1 VPVPARGVVLVLA
14 AALYATTAHTG
25 ARVSGPEED
34 LARLRQRAS
43 GPRPPSASEIARELD
58 HVALAFLDRGEIGR
72 AIELFSEASERDPA
86 SGTSLAHLALAYVR
100 NSDFEFGRATL
111 DLAASV
117 PNAPAPPFC
126 EIGSLYAQ
134 AHRLDDAMAAWE
146 SCRRLGGPTASFAGP
161 LEAARAELSVMG
173 RTRSLEADRFT
184 IIADA
189 RIPEDLL
196 RHVGDH
202 LIAEDSR
209 PDAVLRS
216 AASSRQVVVLYA
228 GRTFFTLVSIPDWV
242 SGVFDG
248 KIRIAVDPASP
259 LTPALQS
266 VLTHELT
273 HSTVRELSRDR
284 APGWLHEGLAQWCE
298 GRRLPREDLRKM
310 FARRALLP
318 LRDLEASFV
327 RTDFE
332 AARASYAE
340 GLGLV
345 EFLLEQRGPGA
356 VVCVLADLAAGSAI
370 DSALSAETGWDATTL
385 LEAWA
390 RSAGLR
396 GSAPTASK

>member
-1 VPVPARGVVLVLA
+1 MPPFRGVVVVLA
-14 AALYATTAHTG
+14 AALHAATAF
-25 ARVSGPEED
+25 ARAQGSGPEED
-34 LARLRQRAS
+34 LARLRRVSS
-43 GPRPPSASEIARELD
+43 GPRPPSASQIARELD

-86 SGTSLAHLALAYVR
+86 SGASLAHLALAYIR
-100 NSDFEFGRATL
+100 NGDFEFARATL
-111 DLAASV
+111 DMAASV
-117 PNAPAPPFC
+117 PNAPAPPCC

-173 RTRSLEADRFT
+173 RTRSLEAGRFT
-184 IIADA
+184 IVADA

-202 LIAEDSR
+202 LTAEDSR

-216 AASSRQVVVLYA
+216 AASSPQVVVLYA

-259 LTPALQS
+259 LTPSLQS

-273 HSTVRELSRDR
+273 HSTVRELSRDH
-284 APGWLHEGLAQWCE
+284 APGWLHEGLAQWRE
-298 GRRLPREDLRKM
+298 GRRLSREDLRKM
-310 FARRALLP
+310 FAHHSLLP

-327 RTDFE
+327 RIDFE
-332 AARASYAE
+332 VARASYAE

-345 EFLLEQRGPGA
+345 EFLLEQRGPA
-356 VVCVLADLAAGSAI
+356 AIMCVLSDLAAGSTI
-370 DSALSAETGWDATTL
+370 DSALSAETGWDASTL

-390 RSAGLR
+390 RWAGLR
-396 GSAPTASK
+396 GSDPAALR

>member
-1 VPVPARGVVLVLA
+1 VPVRARGVILLA
-14 AALYATTAHTG
+14 AALHAATAFAG
-25 ARVSGPEED
+25 AQVSVSEQE
-34 LARLRQRAS
+34 LARLRQDAS
-43 GPRPPSASEIARELD
+43 GPHPPSASQLARELD

-86 SGTSLAHLALAYVR
+86 SGAALAHLTLAYVR
-100 NSDFEFGRATL
+100 NGDFEFGRATL
-111 DLAASV
+111 DLAASI
-117 PNAPAPPFC
+117 PDAPAAPFC

-146 SCRRLGGPTASFAGP
+146 SCRRLGGLTASFAGP
-161 LEAARAELSVMG
+161 LEAARAELSVMS
-173 RTRSLEADRFT
+173 RTRSLEAGRFT

-196 RHVGDH
+196 RRVGDH
-202 LIAEDSR
+202 LTAEDSR

-216 AASSRQVVVLYA
+216 VASSPQVVVLYA
-228 GRTFFTLVSIPDWV
+228 GRSFFTLVSIPDWV

-248 KIRIAVDPASP
+248 EIRIAVDPASP

-284 APGWLHEGLAQWCE
+284 APGWLHEGLAQWRE
-298 GRRLPREDLRKM
+298 GRRLPKEDLRKM
-310 FARRALLP
+310 FARRALPP
-318 LRDLEASFV
+318 LRDLEASFL
-327 RTDFE
+327 RADFE
-332 AARASYAE
+332 AARTSYAE

-356 VVCVLADLAAGSAI
+356 IVCVLADLAAGSTI

-396 GSAPTASK
+396 GSAPAASK

>member
-1 VPVPARGVVLVLA
+1 VPVPARGAILLA
-14 AALYATTAHTG
+14 AALHAATASVG
-25 ARVSGPEED
+25 AQGSRPEED
-34 LARLRQRAS
+34 LARLRRVAS
-43 GPRPPSASEIARELD
+43 GPHPPSASQLARELD
-58 HVALAFLDRGEIGR
+58 HVALAFLERGEIGR
-72 AIELFSEASERDPA
+72 AIELFSEASERDPG
-86 SGTSLAHLALAYVR
+86 SGAVLAHLALAYVR
-100 NSDFEFGRATL
+100 NGDFEFGRGTL
-111 DLAASV
+111 DLAASI
-117 PNAPAPPFC
+117 PDAPAALFC
-126 EIGSLYAQ
+126 EIGSLYAE

-196 RHVGDH
+196 RHVGNH
-202 LIAEDSR
+202 LTAEDSR

-216 AASSRQVVVLYA
+216 VASSPQVVVLYA
-228 GRTFFTLVSIPDWV
+228 GRSFFTLVSIPDWV

-284 APGWLHEGLAQWCE
+284 APGWLHEGLAQWSE
-298 GRRLPREDLRKM
+298 GRRLPREELRKM
-310 FARRALLP
+310 FARHSLVP

-327 RTDFE
+327 RSDFE

-356 VVCVLADLAAGSAI
+356 IVCVLADLAAGSTI

-396 GSAPTASK
+396 GSAPAGSK

>member
-1 VPVPARGVVLVLA
+1 VRLPVRGVVLILA
-14 AALYATTAHTG
+14 AALHAA
-25 ARVSGPEED
+25 AAFAEAQVSDPEED
-34 LARLRQRAS
+34 LARLRQVAS
-43 GPRPPSASEIARELD
+43 GPRPRSDSEIARELD
-58 HVALAFLDRGEIGR
+58 RVALAFLDRGEIGR

-86 SGTSLAHLALAYVR
+86 SGAALAHLALAYVR
-100 NSDFEFGRATL
+100 NGDFEFGRATL

-117 PNAPAPPFC
+117 GNAPAPPFC

-134 AHRLDDAMAAWE
+134 AHRLDDAAWE

-173 RTRSLEADRFT
+173 RTRSLEAGRFT

-202 LIAEDSR
+202 LTAEDSR

-216 AASSRQVVVLYA
+216 VASSPQVVVLYV

-259 LTPALQS
+259 LTPALRS

-284 APGWLHEGLAQWCE
+284 APGWLHEGLAQWRE

-310 FARRALLP
+310 FARRSLLP
-318 LRDLEASFV
+318 LRDLETSFV
-327 RTDFE
+327 RADFE
-332 AARASYAE
+332 EARASYAE

-356 VVCVLADLAAGSAI
+356 ILCVLADLAAGSTI

-390 RSAGLR
+390 RSEGLR
-396 GSAPTASK
+396 RPTPAASR